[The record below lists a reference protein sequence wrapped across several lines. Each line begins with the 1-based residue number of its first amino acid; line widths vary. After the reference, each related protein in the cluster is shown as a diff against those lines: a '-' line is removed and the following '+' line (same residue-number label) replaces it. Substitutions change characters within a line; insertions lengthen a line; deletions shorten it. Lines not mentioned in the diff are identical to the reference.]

1 MGMRLTAWGVGA
13 MLAAL
18 LLAGC
23 GGGDDSSG
31 SSGSISKE
39 EFIVKADA
47 ICKKSNKQME
57 AEIFKYLRKNR
68 VKGSL
73 RKPSVEDNEKFIEAV
88 LIPNLEREI
97 KELKALGVPSGDEEK
112 VGAMISAL
120 EEGLETA
127 TNEPETVAAG
137 SSDIIFGIASRLAGE
152 YGLETCGSR

>member
-1 MGMRLTAWGVGA
+1 MGRGLIALIAAIVAAA
-13 MLAAL
+13 MLV
-18 LLAGC
+18 AGC
-23 GGGDDSSG
+23 GGGDDSS
-31 SSGSISKE
+31 SSSSSISKE
-39 EFIVKADA
+39 EFIAKADA
-47 ICKKSNKQME
+47 ICKKSSKQME
-57 AEIFKYLRKNR
+57 AEIFKYLRNNR

-88 LIPNLEREI
+88 LIPNLAREI

-112 VGAMISAL
+112 IDAMISAL

-127 TNEPETVAAG
+127 KNEPETVAAG

>member
-1 MGMRLTAWGVGA
+1 MGRGPIALVAAVIAVA
-13 MLAAL
+13 MLV
-18 LLAGC
+18 AGC
-23 GGGDDSSG
+23 GGGGDSS
-31 SSGSISKE
+31 STSSISKE
-39 EFIVKADA
+39 EFIAKADA

-57 AEIFKYLRKNR
+57 AEIFKYLRHNR

-97 KELKALGVPSGDEEK
+97 KELKALGVPAGDEEK

-127 TNEPETVAAG
+127 KTEPETVAAG

-152 YGLETCGSR
+152 YGIETCGSR

>member
-1 MGMRLTAWGVGA
+1 MGRGPIALIAVVIAAA
-13 MLAAL
+13 MLV
-18 LLAGC
+18 AGC
-23 GGGDDSSG
+23 GGGGDSSG
-31 SSGSISKE
+31 SGSISKE
-39 EFIVKADA
+39 EFIAKADA

-57 AEIFKYLRKNR
+57 AEIFKYLRQNR

-112 VGAMISAL
+112 VDAMISAL

-127 TNEPETVAAG
+127 KNEPETVAAG